1 MSQKLTLLFC
11 ILSILFSETA
21 WKGGLKENSPAV
33 WALKNGNIFVEPGK
47 RIDQGT
53 IIIRDGIIENVGENI
68 KIPIDATEID
78 LLGKTVYAGFIDSW
92 LEQTIDD
99 EYISHQA
106 YWNDKVRASRKISD
120 HFDPSSKQIS
130 SLQKLGFTT
139 AHLVPDSG
147 IFQGYTA
154 LVQLNKEGTV
164 IDENVGQNLAYEVD
178 GWSSDNY
185 PNSLLGV
192 IALIRQTLI
201 DAFWYLD
208 AKSIINKYPKSN
220 LLIEENKDLESL
232 GFSIKNE
239 LPFIFQTNHELQA
252 LRSIAIGDEFDINRW
267 LKGSGYEYRRI
278 KDISKGI
285 NFIILPINFP
295 ITPDLTDP
303 YHGLGFN
310 NAELKHWDMAPDNPV
325 ILLKNNI
332 SFALT
337 SSGLKV
343 KEFRKNLNR
352 VIDRGLSEKNALA
365 SLTTI
370 PAKKMGKSNLI
381 GQIKKGYLA
390 NLTIVEGNYFN
401 SESIVHSIWISGK
414 EYPIKPSYLVD
425 VDGEWALS
433 INQENYELFLDKKK
447 KAYTGK
453 IIKDSTEY
461 HLSKIKL
468 DGRYIRWQV
477 SLDSNLAPY
486 QFTGHVLNG
495 WMEGKDHNT
504 NQIWK
509 ALKVKSLDG
518 KLEPNKTEDLSGMDV
533 FYPEGAYGF
542 YNEIQDDISSI
553 IVTNTTLWTSSHKG
567 VLNNVDI
574 LFEDGKVSK
583 VGNNLKYP
591 KNSYIINGSGKHTT
605 PGLIDCHSHTALFA
619 INEGTQSITSEVRI
633 SDVINSDDIA
643 IYRELAGGLTVA
655 NLLHGSAN
663 AIGGQ
668 NAIIKLRWG
677 LPPEKLL
684 FEHSMPGIKFAL
696 GENVKQSN
704 WGDEYTSRYPQT
716 RMGVEQI
723 LRDAFTSAVEY
734 KNKHKDYKKNSIAW
748 KKKIPPRRDLEL
760 EALVEILE
768 GKRQIHCHSYRQDEI
783 LMLIRVAEDFGFS
796 AGTFQHVLEGYK
808 VADILRDH
816 GASASTFSD
825 WWAYK
830 FEVID
835 AIPYNGAIMANLGV
849 NVSFNSDS
857 NELARRMNTEAA
869 KGVKYG
875 NLSEEEALKLVTI
888 NPAKQLNIDE
898 WVGSLEIGKDADFV
912 IWSDNPLSTKA
923 KCEQTWIDGKMYF
936 SIEMDQKLKNR
947 DVEIRNKLINKIL
960 SNSKNITK
968 GQWKHHEKSSESHHN
983 CSKEL

>member
-21 WKGGLKENSPAV
+21 WKGGLKENLPAV
-33 WALKNGNIFVEPGK
+33 WALKNGKIFIEPGK
-47 RIDQGT
+47 KIDQGT

-164 IDENVGQNLAYEVD
+164 IDENIGQNLAYEVD

-208 AKSIINKYPKSN
+208 AKSIINRYPKSN
-220 LLIEENKDLESL
+220 LLIEENKDLASL

-252 LRSIAIGDEFDINRW
+252 LRSISIGNEFDINRW

-278 KDISKGI
+278 KEISKGI

-303 YHGLGFN
+303 YHGLSFN

-325 ILLKNNI
+325 VLLKNNI

-337 SSGLKV
+337 SNGLKV

-370 PAKKMGKSNLI
+370 PAEKMGKSNLI

-401 SESIVHSIWISGK
+401 SESIVHSIWISGQ
-414 EYPIKPSYLVD
+414 EYPVKPSYLVD
-425 VDGEWALS
+425 VDGEWTLS
-433 INQENYELFLDKKK
+433 INQENYKLFLDKKK

-461 HLSKIKL
+461 NLSKIKL

-477 SLDSNLAPY
+477 SLDSTLAPY
-486 QFTGHVLNG
+486 QFTGHVLNDR
-495 WMEGKDHNT
+495 MEGKDHNT
-504 NQIWK
+504 NQIWN

-518 KLEPNKTEDLSGMDV
+518 KLEPDKTEDLSGMDV
-533 FYPEGAYGF
+533 FYPEGAYGL

-553 IVTNTTLWTSSHKG
+553 IVTNTTLWTSSDKG

-574 LFEDGKVSK
+574 LFENGKVSK
-583 VGNNLKYP
+583 VGSNLKYP

-668 NAIIKLRWG
+668 NAVIKLRWG
-677 LPPEKLL
+677 LSPEKLL

-723 LRDAFTSAVEY
+723 LRDAFSSAIEY
-734 KNKHKDYKKNSIAW
+734 KNKHEDYKKNSIAW

-816 GASASTFSD
+816 GANASTFSD

-947 DVEIRNKLINKIL
+947 DVAIRNQLINKIL